1 MLWLHCATPHNL
13 TPNHTPH
20 HPRVY
25 PTTQGTIRVISETGD
40 EMRNRLRMH
49 PPNYTRL
56 PPPNHPHNLTPNHT
70 PHHPRVYPTTQGT
83 IRVISETGDEMRN
96 RLRMHPPNYT
106 RLPPPITPG
115 YQVPHSTLP
124 GPPNPPPPILHYQV
138 PPIHP
143 PILHYH
149 VPDPPPILHYQGS
162 HQSHPHHPQG
172 LPYHSPTI
180 LHRVLRNRS

>member
-20 HPRVY
+20 HPRGLPY
-25 PTTQGTIRVISETGD
+25 
-40 EMRNRLRMH
+40 H
-49 PPNYTRL
+49 P
-56 PPPNHPHNLTPNHT
+56 
-70 PHHPRVYPTTQGT
+70 GT

-115 YQVPHSTLP
+115 YQGPPFYTTRVPPIHPPPFYTTR
-124 GPPNPPPPILHYQV
+124 GPPNPPPHSTLPCPRSTPHSTL
-138 PPIHP
+138 P
-143 PILHYH
+143 
-149 VPDPPPILHYQGS
+149 GS